1 MYEGKTQLTRIWVYK
16 SEFEKNM
23 DENIALHTKWMEETH
38 YRSGEK
44 KLHFLNWSKAPE
56 IKEDKETGNIMFV
69 LTEVY
74 ESVAGVDDHEQQ
86 AQNSLTLPHDM
97 SEGLVELTI
106 CDRGAIKHSLWK

>member
-16 SEFEKNM
+16 SEFAKNI
-23 DENIALHTKWMEETH
+23 DENIAVHTKWMEETH
-38 YRSGEK
+38 HRSGEK

-56 IKEDKETGNIMFV
+56 IKEGKETGNIMFV

-86 AQNSLTLPHDM
+86 AQNSLTLPHDI
-97 SEGLVELTI
+97 SEGLVEITI

>member
-1 MYEGKTQLTRIWVYK
+1 
-16 SEFEKNM
+16 
-23 DENIALHTKWMEETH
+23 
-38 YRSGEK
+38 
-44 KLHFLNWSKAPE
+44 
-56 IKEDKETGNIMFV
+56 MFV